1 MIPVLLR
8 LSGFL
13 SYHHPVELDFTRFDL
28 ACISGANG
36 AGKSSLLDAIT
47 WSLFGQARKR
57 DDSLINARA
66 DRAEVVF
73 VFAYED
79 NLYRV
84 SRALPRNKTSLLEFH
99 ILQRAKSGGSS
110 DPFTLDDDLQG
121 SWKPLTE
128 RTLRETQALIENT
141 LRMDYETFVN
151 ASFFLQGK
159 ADQFTQQKASD
170 RKRILGSILGLEIWE
185 AYRQQAAEMRR
196 HVEDELASLD
206 ARLDEINRELT
217 EEPQRKSRLKELEA
231 QLALSVQSRAIQEAN
246 LERISQI
253 AATLNEQ
260 RKLVNTLK
268 RQMDA
273 SQAQLDD
280 LEQRIAQRLGA
291 KKRYSSL
298 IERTA
303 EIESA
308 FKAWQQA
315 RTDLDY
321 WNDVAAQF
329 QEQQKRR
336 QPFLDEI
343 NSERARLS
351 QERQTLLAQ
360 QMSLETQLARLPELS
375 AQLKQIQD
383 EIFAA
388 ESRLAR
394 RSKLE
399 EQLQDARKRQAEAK
413 AENPRLKAEMDEL
426 KARIDQLSEIE
437 GAACP
442 VCGQPLS
449 PSDRQRL
456 IEELN
461 NQGKEMGDRYRDN
474 QSLLKE
480 VEQTTRDLEEQI
492 RLLAQSEAELRSL
505 AQNQAQLQAQIG
517 QIEVQKITWE
527 AKDSPRL
534 AQVGE
539 MLESENFALPARQAL
554 NEIDAELRKIGYD
567 PAAHE
572 AARRAE
578 AAGRSI
584 DEEQRALEKAQTD
597 LAALER
603 ELADLQK
610 QLDSLM
616 PEVTRQK
623 KEYDE
628 AAARLAAAEAE
639 APDLDAARRDLFDLQ
654 EQEQK
659 LRMEVGAAQQ
669 RVDVLADQKKR
680 RKALEAQRQELARTV
695 GQYKQLE
702 RAFGKDGVPALLIEQ
717 ALPQIEDRAND
728 ILERLSG
735 GSMTVR
741 FVTQAAYKDKR
752 REDLRET
759 LDIQISD
766 GSGARDYELFSG
778 GEAFRVNF
786 AIRLALSEVLAQRAG
801 ARLQTLVIDEGFG
814 SQDAQGRQRLVEAI
828 NLVRQDFAKILVI
841 THIDELKD
849 AFPTRIEVEK
859 TADGSTL
866 RVI

>member
-1 MIPVLLR
+1 MIPIFLR

-13 SYHHPVELDFTRFDL
+13 SYRHPVELDFTRFDL

-57 DDSLINARA
+57 DDSLINARS

-73 VFAYED
+73 VFAYEN
-79 NLYRV
+79 NLYRIT
-84 SRALPRNKTSLLEFH
+84 RALPRNKTSLLEFH
-99 ILQRAKSGGSS
+99 ILQRPNSEQPP
-110 DPFTLDDDLQG
+110 DLFTLSDLEG
-121 SWKPLTE
+121 AWKALTE
-128 RTLRETQALIENT
+128 RTLRDTQALIENT

-185 AYRQQAAEMRR
+185 TYRQQAAEMRR
-196 HVEDELASLD
+196 AVEDELAALD
-206 ARLDEINRELT
+206 ARLDEINRELA
-217 EEPQRKSRLKELEA
+217 EEPQRKSHLKELES
-231 QLALSVQSRAIQEAN
+231 QLALLAQSRALQEAN
-246 LERISQI
+246 LEQI
-253 AATLNEQ
+253 TQIVATLREQ
-260 RKLVNTLK
+260 RKLVNALK

-273 SQAQLDD
+273 SQAQLDE
-280 LEQRIAQRLGA
+280 LERRVAQRLSD
-291 KKRYSSL
+291 KMRYSSL
-298 IERTA
+298 IERAA
-303 EIESA
+303 EIETA

-321 WNDVAAQF
+321 WNDIAARF

-343 NSERARLS
+343 NAERARLS
-351 QERQTLLAQ
+351 QEQQTLVAQ
-360 QMSLETQLARLPELS
+360 QETLETQLARLPELKM
-375 AQLKQIQD
+375 QLKQIQD
-383 EIFAA
+383 DIFAA

-394 RSKLE
+394 RTKLE
-399 EQLQDARKRQAEAK
+399 EQLQIARQHQAEVK

-426 KARIDQLSEIE
+426 KARINQLSEIE
-437 GAACP
+437 GIACP

-461 NQGKEMGDRYRDN
+461 SQGREMGDRYRQN

-480 VEQTTRDLEEQI
+480 AEQTTRDLEEQI
-492 RLLAQSEAELRSL
+492 RLLAKSEAELRAL

-517 QIEVQKITWE
+517 QIEGQKTTWE
-527 AKDSPRL
+527 TEGIPRL
-534 AQVGE
+534 AQIEE
-539 MLESENFALPARQAL
+539 MLESENYALSARQAL
-554 NEIDAELRKIGYD
+554 KVIDAELRKIGYD

-572 AARRAE
+572 TARRAE
-578 AAGRSI
+578 AAGRAV
-584 DEEQRALEKAQTD
+584 DEEMRALEKAQTA

-610 QLDSLM
+610 QLDNLKR
-616 PEVTRQK
+616 EATRQK
-623 KEYDE
+623 EVYDQ
-628 AAARLAAAEAE
+628 AAAELAAAEAK
-639 APDLDAARRDLFDLQ
+639 APDLEAARQDLFSLQ
-654 EQEQK
+654 EREQQ

-669 RVDVLADQKKR
+669 RVSVLAEQKKR
-680 RKALEAQRQELARTV
+680 RKNLESQRQELARTV

-702 RAFGKDGVPALLIEQ
+702 RAFSKDGVPALLIEQ
-717 ALPQIEDRAND
+717 ALPQIEVRAND

-735 GSMTVR
+735 GSMSVR

-752 REDLRET
+752 REELRET
-759 LDIQISD
+759 LDIQIGD
-766 GSGARDYELFSG
+766 GSGSRDYELFSG

-814 SQDAQGRQRLVEAI
+814 SQDTQGRQRLIEAI

-849 AFPTRIEVEK
+849 AFPSRIEVEK
-859 TADGSTL
+859 TADGSIL
-866 RVI
+866 KII

>member
-13 SYHHPVELDFTRFDL
+13 SYHHPVELNFTRFDL

-57 DDSLINARA
+57 DDSLINARS

-84 SRALPRNKTSLLEFH
+84 SRVLPRNKTSLLEFH

-110 DPFTLDDDLQG
+110 DPFTLDDLEG
-121 SWKPLTE
+121 SWKPLSE
-128 RTLRETQALIENT
+128 RTLRDTQALIENT

-196 HVEDELASLD
+196 QVEDELASLD
-206 ARLDEINRELT
+206 ARLDEINRELA
-217 EEPQRKSRLKELEA
+217 EEPQRKSRLQELEA
-231 QLALSVQSRAIQEAN
+231 QLALSVQSRATQEAN

-253 AATLNEQ
+253 AATLTEQ

-298 IERTA
+298 IERAA

-343 NSERARLS
+343 NAERARLS
-351 QERQTLLAQ
+351 QEQQTLLTQ
-360 QMSLETQLARLPELS
+360 QKDLETQLARLPELN
-375 AQLKQIQD
+375 AQLKHIQD

-399 EQLQDARKRQAEAK
+399 EQLQDARERQAEAK
-413 AENPRLKAEMDEL
+413 AENPHLKAEMDEL
-426 KARIDQLSEIE
+426 KARIDQLREIE
-437 GAACP
+437 GVACP

-461 NQGKEMGDRYRDN
+461 NQGREMGDRYRQN

-480 VEQTTRDLEEQI
+480 AEQTTRDLEEQI

-517 QIEVQKITWE
+517 QIEGQKTAWE
-527 AKDSPRL
+527 AEGSPRL
-534 AQVGE
+534 AQVSK

-554 NEIDAELRKIGYD
+554 TEIDAELRKIGYD
-567 PAAHE
+567 PAVHE

-610 QLDSLM
+610 QLDTLK

-623 KEYDE
+623 KEYD
-628 AAARLAAAEAE
+628 AAAVRLAAAEAE
-639 APDLDAARRDLFDLQ
+639 APDLEAARRDLFNLQ

-669 RVDVLADQKKR
+669 RVNVLADQKKR
-680 RKALEAQRQELARTV
+680 RKTLENQRQELARTV

-735 GSMTVR
+735 GSMAVR

-814 SQDAQGRQRLVEAI
+814 SQDTQGRQRLVEAI

-849 AFPTRIEVEK
+849 AFPTRIDVEK

-866 RVI
+866 RII